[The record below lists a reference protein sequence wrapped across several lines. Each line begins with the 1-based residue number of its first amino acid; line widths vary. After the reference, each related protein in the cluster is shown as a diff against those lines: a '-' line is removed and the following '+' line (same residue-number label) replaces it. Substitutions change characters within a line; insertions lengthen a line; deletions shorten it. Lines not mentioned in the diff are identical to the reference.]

1 MNRKITA
8 LVAVVLSVV
17 VLVSVALNYERLYIT
32 YIELESPDSINIIFL
47 TKNGEVL
54 NNVSVTLYAFYPT
67 SNGTVI
73 KKILTVHDTGVVK
86 IPLSNLTDYALHWE
100 KHYGDKVIPSL
111 LGFASYAVVEGN
123 ETVFY
128 LQPFT
133 VSVSPYNVTHGIGKT
148 VLKVFVNPQRIVVH
162 NRDSAKSSL
171 QKDLT
176 TTTTTTTVPSAQGPP
191 GSLLVCY
198 LNSVWFYPSN
208 NSLGP
213 IPISLVYVTDPNYND
228 YGGNLLV
235 EEGSSS
241 QSGIQVKFGVS
252 VLGGAYTVTIAGT
265 SLIANASYLAI
276 TSKGF
281 FGVKNHADTNFV
293 ETYILGQIAV
303 ANYSIYSISWLG
315 TSTFVGYEDEVFIT
329 GLELVGSGSSYL
341 PALYNTTT
349 PNVNPPEYFSNN
361 LTFLFSASGP
371 YNGNEFGG
379 ANIITTSEGNPAFS
393 VPIGL
398 IIKIAQVLGVAI
410 PSWVSGVLLVVSPYV
425 GIVAFTNSYQYFV
438 DTLSFG
444 DYSSNTYY
452 VYIMNSS
459 VPYDIGGQ
467 EYYLPFYYYYINYT
481 SP

>member
-1 MNRKITA
+1 MMNTKV
-8 LVAVVLSVV
+8 VAVVMSVI
-17 VLVSVALNYERLYIT
+17 VLVTVLTNYEALYVDYVALTN
-32 YIELESPDSINIIFL
+32 PHSINIIFL
-47 TKNGEVL
+47 TKKGEML
-54 NNVSVTLYAFYPT
+54 NNVSVTLFAFYPT

-73 KKILTVHDTGVVK
+73 KKILSVHDTGVVK
-86 IPLSNLTDYALHWE
+86 IPLSNLTGYALHWE

-133 VSVSPYNVTHGIGKT
+133 VSMSPYNVTHGIGKT
-148 VLKVFVNPQRIVVH
+148 VLKVFVNPQKIVVH
-162 NRDSAKSSL
+162 HRGSANSSL

-176 TTTTTTTVPSAQGPP
+176 TTTTTTTVPNYQATPYLS
-191 GSLLVCY
+191 CY

-208 NSLGP
+208 NSLGL

-228 YGGNLLV
+228 YGGSLLV
-235 EEGSSS
+235 QEGSSS
-241 QSGIQVKFGVS
+241 QSGIQIKFGVS
-252 VLGGAYTVTIAGT
+252 VLGGASTVTIAGT
-265 SLIANASYLAI
+265 SLTTSASYLMIANKDFYG
-276 TSKGF
+276 S
-281 FGVKNHADTNFV
+281 NYHADTNFV
-293 ETYILGQIAV
+293 ETYTIGQIAI
-303 ANYSIYSISWLG
+303 ANYSVWYDCPWLETVEFLG
-315 TSTFVGYEDEVFIT
+315 YQDEIFVT

-361 LTFLFSASGP
+361 LTFLFSVNP
-371 YNGNEFGG
+371 QNYNNVYTGV
-379 ANIITTSEGNPAFS
+379 NIETSEGNLAFS

-398 IIKIAQVLGVAI
+398 IVKIAQVLGVVI
-410 PSWVSGVLLVVSPYV
+410 PNWVSWALLAVSPYV
-425 GIVAFTNSYQYFV
+425 GIVTFTNSNQYFI
-438 DTLSFG
+438 DTLSFV
-444 DYSSNTYY
+444 DNSYNTYY
-452 VYIMNSS
+452 VYLMNAS

>member
-1 MNRKITA
+1 MNHKVIA
-8 LVAVVLSVV
+8 IVAIVISTI
-17 VLVSVALNYERLYIT
+17 VLVSVLPNQEALYID
-32 YIELESPDSINIIFL
+32 YVALANPHSINIIFL
-47 TKNGEVL
+47 TKNGKIL
-54 NNVSVTLYAFYPT
+54 SNVSVSLFAFYPT

-73 KKILTVHDTGVVK
+73 KELLTVHDTGLVK
-86 IPLSNLTDYALHWE
+86 IPLSNLTDYARHWE

-128 LQPFT
+128 VQPFT

-148 VLKVFVNPQRIVVH
+148 VLKVFVDPQKIVVH
-162 NRDSAKSSL
+162 HRGSANSSL
-171 QKDLT
+171 QNDLT
-176 TTTTTTTVPSAQGPP
+176 TTTTTTTVPGIQAAPF
-191 GSLLVCY
+191 LFCY

-228 YGGNLLV
+228 YGGNILV
-235 EEGSSS
+235 QEGSSS
-241 QSGIQVKFGVS
+241 QSGIQIKFGVS

-265 SLIANASYLAI
+265 SLITSASYLMI

-281 FGVKNHADTNFV
+281 FGHKDHADTNFV
-293 ETYILGQIAV
+293 ETYIMGQVAI
-303 ANYSIYSISWLG
+303 ANYSIWYYCPSLG
-315 TSTFVGYEDEVFIT
+315 TSYPIGYQDEVFVT
-329 GLELVGSGSSYL
+329 GLELEGSGSSYL

-349 PNVNPPEYFSNN
+349 PNVNPPEYFSKN

-371 YNGNEFGG
+371 YSGNELGEV
-379 ANIITTSEGNPAFS
+379 NIVTTSEGNPAFS

-425 GIVAFTNSYQYFV
+425 GIVAFTNSYQYFA
-438 DTLSFG
+438 DYLSFT
-444 DYSSNTYY
+444 DYSYNTYY
-452 VYIMNSS
+452 VYLMNAS
-459 VPYDIGGQ
+459 VPYCIGGQ
-467 EYYLPFYYYYINYT
+467 KYYLPFYYYYINYT